1 MVPAWRPDDRQCRVA
16 DALARHSPRLAGM
29 YRSALRMLG
38 SEPESGYE
46 AARVSMICHCLRE
59 LMLNLPAA
67 MADIAIE
74 RPRPSSNALVGQ
86 LPALLAEHP
95 DVDLGIDQD
104 LIPVPKKV
112 ANALA
117 RLIATL
123 TKETGRN
130 RRNVAAL
137 LNDGEDPQHPAVTE
151 WLDTYQYFVGWAH
164 LDRNHER
171 DGDLPSND
179 DILRAVRVVED
190 AIEMRTKVF
199 FENLHAVE
207 ELLASANAVSE
218 ERD

>member
-1 MVPAWRPDDRQCRVA
+1 
-16 DALARHSPRLAGM
+16 
-29 YRSALRMLG
+29 
-38 SEPESGYE
+38 
-46 AARVSMICHCLRE
+46 
-59 LMLNLPAA
+59 